1 MKQEI
6 QNVQDDSLLEMYRL
20 ANEQLNYLLEDAEQN
35 DSVELQREIDS
46 IRRLKN
52 LYKREI
58 YKRKLNI

>member
-58 YKRKLNI
+58 YKRKLNV

>member
-6 QNVQDDSLLEMYRL
+6 QNVQDDSLQEMYRL

-52 LYKREI
+52 FYKREI
-58 YKRKLNI
+58 SKRKLNV

>member
-52 LYKREI
+52 FYKREI
-58 YKRKLNI
+58 SKRKLNV

>member
-58 YKRKLNI
+58 SKRKLNV